1 VGNTVTAGATATLS
15 VTAVGSGTL
24 SYQWYRIPKGGI
36 NGEINGAAPVAG
48 TIVSGATSASY
59 TVPASSTTATND
71 QDQYYVVVGNAYGQ
85 AVSQNA
91 TLAVNQGIQI
101 QIVDQPANS
110 YVNAGASASFSVG
123 ATSTVPLSY
132 QWYVVPPGESAAEQN
147 ITTWTGSLTSTTTT
161 ANAVPIEGANSATY
175 TVPAASLSQ
184 NGAVYFVVV
193 SNGGLTSSVTSN
205 AGSLFV
211 GPPTNI
217 PVCSSN
223 WIKQGT
229 DVSYNAGSCSYT
241 LTTAGTSEFGEIIWP
256 NLISTG
262 NVKLSFTIATSD
274 TSSTPADG
282 FAMVLGDPSLGAT
295 LQSAGEA
302 GEGLGARGIPGFVL
316 AFDDFFN
323 AACTVS
329 CFPAPYPADPSSSSN
344 PDYLGVGRGEDV
356 LWENPYFNVNSSIP
370 LIAQSGVTKS
380 HDYVVSIVQGYMGVT
395 MDGTQV
401 FSGHVSVPPVAYLY
415 VTSSTGGSYEQT
427 VISNISASISAP
439 SN

>member
-1 VGNTVTAGATATLS
+1 LSAGPRLP
-15 VTAVGSGTL
+15 VI
-24 SYQWYRIPKGGI
+24 QYRRAARLLQTTRI
-36 NGEINGAAPVAG
+36 NI
-48 TIVSGATSASY
+48 I
-59 TVPASSTTATND
+59 
-71 QDQYYVVVGNAYGQ
+71 QDQYYVVVSDAYGQ

-91 TLAVNQGIQI
+91 TLAVNQGVQI
-101 QIVDQPANS
+101 QTVDQPTNS
-110 YVNAGASASFSVG
+110 YVNAGAPASFSLV

-132 QWYVVPPGESAAEQN
+132 QWYMVPSGESAAQRN
-147 ITTWTGSLTSTTTT
+147 ITTWTGSLTSTATT
-161 ANAVPIEGANSATY
+161 ASAVLIEGANSATH

-184 NGAVYFVVV
+184 NGAVYFVIV

-205 AGSLFV
+205 AGPLFV

-229 DVSYNAGSCSYT
+229 DVSFDASSCSYT

-262 NVKLSFTIATSD
+262 NVKLSFTIATSN

-282 FAMVLGDPSLGAT
+282 FAMVLGDPSLGGT

-302 GEGLGARGIPGFVL
+302 GEGLGARGIPDFVL
-316 AFDDFFN
+316 AFDDFYN
-323 AACTVS
+323 AACTGS

-370 LIAQSGVTKS
+370 FDCAKRRNHIARLRCSGLQELPVRWFGRWWRTCCCYLLVARYGEAKRTRPVTL
-380 HDYVVSIVQGYMGVT
+380 
-395 MDGTQV
+395 
-401 FSGHVSVPPVAYLY
+401 P
-415 VTSSTGGSYEQT
+415 
-427 VISNISASISAP
+427 AP
-439 SN
+439 SARMHRKTSVNRLQKLLPWNLAAVLPAHLAPA